1 MGKRSY
7 LVCYFKIWI
16 YTYVT
21 THDQVIQNQTMMIL
35 LLYRLVEEVK
45 DQCNVDITN
54 DDVYMATTY
63 DEFVTAIVL
72 KGRGLGGKKEFVYDA
87 VSVL

>member
-1 MGKRSY
+1 
-7 LVCYFKIWI
+7 
-16 YTYVT
+16 
-21 THDQVIQNQTMMIL
+21 MMIL

-87 VSVL
+87 VSVLQYTTSSMFDCALIFYILLCFNNSCGALFAL